1 MHSCNGLTRTAPV
14 ICRKQDEPSQTGK
27 VDMIQKI
34 KALFKSRIFWENLII
49 ILVALIIYIGFRVT
63 IQNYFVQGPSM
74 EPNYW
79 QNERIWVNK
88 LEYKFGAPQTGD
100 IIVFQPPIQSSKP
113 FIKRIIGMPGETVEI
128 KNGVVYAHKTD
139 GTTIKM
145 QEPYIKEPFY
155 SNYNT
160 LVIPAN
166 EYFVMGDNRN
176 NSSDSRGGWFVSRDK
191 IIGKAWL
198 SIWPPHLWGLAPT
211 YRQPAIAAAAGK

>member
-1 MHSCNGLTRTAPV
+1 
-14 ICRKQDEPSQTGK
+14 
-27 VDMIQKI
+27 MIQKI

-128 KNGVVYAHKTD
+128 KNGVGIRVTEVDDDALDHR
-139 GTTIKM
+139 
-145 QEPYIKEPFY
+145 PFRRR
-155 SNYNT
+155 
-160 LVIPAN
+160 LLPVVI
-166 EYFVMGDNRN
+166 
-176 NSSDSRGGWFVSRDK
+176 
-191 IIGKAWL
+191 IL
-198 SIWPPHLWGLAPT
+198 
-211 YRQPAIAAAAGK
+211 AGKNQHADRLGST